1 MFMVFTFLKMTSV
14 IPNLFA
20 RISRAFP
27 HGHSDIEPME
37 MFAAEMVPAG
47 ADFASIEAQN

>member
-1 MFMVFTFLKMTSV
+1 MVFYIVYV

>member
-1 MFMVFTFLKMTSV
+1 MFMVFTFFIFRDV